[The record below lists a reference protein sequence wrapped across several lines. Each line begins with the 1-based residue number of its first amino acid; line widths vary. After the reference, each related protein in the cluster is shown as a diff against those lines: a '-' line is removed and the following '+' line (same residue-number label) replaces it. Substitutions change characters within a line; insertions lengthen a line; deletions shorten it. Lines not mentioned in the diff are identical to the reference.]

1 MFAGIVPGSITL
13 PANVVDSCRQLL
25 ALAVAGVEHWQLQQV
40 PPTQALNGDPSDP
53 APAAASGAEPTYSRV
68 LTSVDSS
75 SVPEAA
81 AMLTAAQETAR
92 ALLKGLRLDEA
103 MEARMRRVRGWA
115 RTAMMFAL
123 YSQQLVCC
131 LPIAVCQHHVPDV
144 ATAAGVLGCCS
155 QAELCSCPFN
165 LMSHAA
171 AALTPLAH
179 AASPT
184 QLLCL
189 RRRAV

>member
-1 MFAGIVPGSITL
+1 MSSLLGSSAGVARCHTWYPRSAHWLPATLRCAGVFAGIVPGSITL

-40 PPTQALNGDPSDP
+40 PATQAPNGDPSDP
-53 APAAASGAEPTYSRV
+53 APAAASGADPTYSRV

-81 AMLTAAQETAR
+81 AMLTAAQDTAR

-115 RTAMMFAL
+115 RTAMIAAL
-123 YSQQLVCC
+123 YTQQLVCC
-131 LPIAVCQHHVPDV
+131 LPDC
-144 ATAAGVLGCCS
+144 GVS
-155 QAELCSCPFN
+155 APS
-165 LMSHAA
+165 
-171 AALTPLAH
+171 T
-179 AASPT
+179 
-184 QLLCL
+184 
-189 RRRAV
+189 